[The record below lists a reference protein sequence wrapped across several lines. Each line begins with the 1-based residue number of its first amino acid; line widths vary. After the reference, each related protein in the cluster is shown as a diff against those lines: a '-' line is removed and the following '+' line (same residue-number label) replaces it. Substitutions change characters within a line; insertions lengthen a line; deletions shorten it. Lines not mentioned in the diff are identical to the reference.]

1 MTSFKNECDF
11 ITDSSS
17 PKIEKWSPSSNVY
30 DDLRAVDLLSGPK
43 MPIRSTS
50 TIGYINPREVENP
63 QAKR

>member
-1 MTSFKNECDF
+1 M
-11 ITDSSS
+11 TDSSS